1 MRSMGNRVGRWV
13 MGAALGVYLLVGMGM
28 EPTSATGGPVVAPPQ
43 LPPRPT
49 ASPGPTATPLPVYA
63 DTLKIDHQ
71 AQPSSMVAPEPV
83 QVQISLENP
92 AAEPIGEIRICRD
105 NGAVVKEVGV
115 LPKDGKADD
124 KFSDTITPTDAQLDE
139 GRMIY
144 LVRYTLGVGKPGA
157 SARERAVV
165 VPITRLPAEPG
176 VEFTRSIPVASARPG
191 EEVSIAYRVR
201 NTGNVALTHLSV
213 TDGDAG
219 EVGAL
224 DRLDPGERKTFFH
237 RFVMEDTFTSNPK
250 LSYSHRATRDTFEKE
265 LAGAA
270 IYRADERLSITL
282 EADRSAVSPGEV
294 VTLTYRVVNLGDVP
308 YDHLRLTD
316 QLMGELVGL
325 PSEIKVGQDCVFT
338 KAVKMTA
345 TTTFLFTLTGQ
356 SPGGSPLEAASN
368 PLTVA
373 VKPALDDVK
382 LTLTARPA
390 ALRLTGPGE
399 VDFTLTV
406 RNEGELDLMGVKLN
420 ERERGEIRTLAVA
433 APGDTETAVRYA
445 VNEPGTFQFMAE
457 LTDSKGGRLTVMSNE
472 VAIDFGRDG
481 RQAEPQ
487 GAPDDAP
494 DDAPDGA
501 PYRLSDRP
509 AAFRQMMAGVLVVL
523 AVLATVMAASAVSR
537 RRHKRRLRDKQLRK
551 LRRDYRRG
559 QLEDGRQQT
568 RPHPAVSAKPR
579 QPSDHETRRP
589 GSIGK
594 GNGGK

>member
-1 MRSMGNRVGRWV
+1 MRSMGRIGRWV
-13 MGAALGVYLLVGMGM
+13 MGTALGACLLMGMG
-28 EPTSATGGPVVAPPQ
+28 SALATGGPIIAPPP

-49 ASPGPTATPLPVYA
+49 ISPGPTATPLPVYE
-63 DTLKIDHQ
+63 DTLKIDYQ

-105 NGAVVKEVGV
+105 NGAVVKEVGA

-139 GRMIY
+139 GKMIY
-144 LVRYTLGVGKPGA
+144 LIRYTLGAGKPGA
-157 SARERAVV
+157 TAQERTVV
-165 VPITRLPAEPG
+165 VPLTRLPAEPG

-191 EEVSIAYRVR
+191 ETVSIAYRVR

-213 TDGDAG
+213 ADGDAG

-224 DRLDPGERKTFFH
+224 DRLDPGERKTFFY
-237 RFVMEDTFTSNPK
+237 RFTMEETFTSKPK

-294 VTLTYRVVNLGDVP
+294 VTLTYRVTNLGDVQ

-325 PSEIKVGQDCVFT
+325 PSELKSGQDFVFT
-338 KAVKMTA
+338 KAVKMTS

-382 LTLTARPA
+382 LTLIARPA

-399 VDFTLTV
+399 VEFTLTV
-406 RNEGELDLMGVKLN
+406 RNEGELDLVGVKLS

-433 APGDTETAVRYA
+433 APGDTETSVRYE
-445 VNEPGTFQFMAE
+445 VSEPGTFQFMAE
-457 LTDSKGGRLTVMSNE
+457 LTDSKGGRLTKMSDE
-472 VAIDFGRDG
+472 VTIDFGRDG
-481 RQAEPQ
+481 QQA
-487 GAPDDAP
+487 APPDAP
-494 DDAPDGA
+494 DDAPEGA
-501 PYRLSDRP
+501 PYRLPDRP
-509 AAFRQMMAGVLVVL
+509 TAFRQMMAGVLVVL
-523 AVLATVMAASAVSR
+523 AVLATVMASASVSR

-559 QLEDGRQQT
+559 QLEDERQQT
-568 RPHPAVSAKPR
+568 RPHPAVAAKPR
-579 QPSDHETRRP
+579 KPSDHEARRP